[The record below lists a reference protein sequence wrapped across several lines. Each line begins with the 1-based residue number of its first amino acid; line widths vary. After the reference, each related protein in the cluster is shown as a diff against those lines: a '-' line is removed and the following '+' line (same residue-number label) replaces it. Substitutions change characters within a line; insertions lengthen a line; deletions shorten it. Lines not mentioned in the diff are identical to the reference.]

1 MHKSTENIPTQREL
15 EILKILWDNGP
26 ATVRDVHE
34 RKTVHEPLAQNT
46 VQTFLRMMEDKGLVE
61 NVAAGRAFVY
71 RPLYTRQRTVSRFLH
86 TICDGA
92 VDQLVLHAIAD
103 RKLSENECRHLEQL
117 IRQARQTKSAAEAE
131 NKNDPSKTPEDR
143 HR

>member
-1 MHKSTENIPTQREL
+1 MLKSTESTPTQREL
-15 EILKILWDNGP
+15 EILKILWDIGP

-34 RKTVHEPLAQNT
+34 RMTAHEPLAQNT
-46 VQTFLRMMEDKGLVE
+46 VQTFLRLMEDKKLVE
-61 NVAAGRAFVY
+61 HVAAGRAFVY

-103 RKLSENECRHLEQL
+103 RGLTESECRQLEQL
-117 IRQARQTKSAAEAE
+117 IHHARTTGSDPDAADSSRPKEPQ
-131 NKNDPSKTPEDR
+131 K
-143 HR
+143 